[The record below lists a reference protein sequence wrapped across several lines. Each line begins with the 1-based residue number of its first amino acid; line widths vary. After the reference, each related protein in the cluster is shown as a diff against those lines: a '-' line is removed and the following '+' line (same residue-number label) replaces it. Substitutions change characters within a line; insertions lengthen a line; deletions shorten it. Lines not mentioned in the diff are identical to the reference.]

1 MRNIQTNSN
10 EFGIKEPNRARNL
23 AIANIYVILQ
33 RLQRKKTTRCA
44 FFLSNRAIFNALEWL

>member
-44 FFLSNRAIFNALEWL
+44 FFLSNRAIFNALE